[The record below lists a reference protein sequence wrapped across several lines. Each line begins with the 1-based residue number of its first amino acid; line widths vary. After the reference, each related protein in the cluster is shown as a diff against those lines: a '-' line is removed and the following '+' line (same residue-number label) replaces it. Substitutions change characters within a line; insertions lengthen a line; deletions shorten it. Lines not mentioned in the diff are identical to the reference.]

1 MPGSWRSICSRS
13 VFVQIDWKTKLGSR
27 RTLGRLI
34 RLKLLL
40 TLVFVVATI
49 VLLMIPAEKAG
60 KTRSSAASALVF
72 VRGETGFRYPFPV
85 YSKLSSARSSLY
97 EYAEIRREFADLLTV
112 EEEPVA
118 VEENKTD
125 EEPEQEEP
133 PPPPPP
139 AGPDLD
145 GLVLVGTMTDA
156 DGKSIAIIRD
166 DNIGETVYVREGDDL
181 NGSMVELISDNSV
194 VVVLDDETDELF
206 GASYEF

>member
-13 VFVQIDWKTKLGSR
+13 VFVQIDWKTKMGSR

-34 RLKLLL
+34 RFQLLL

-72 VRGETGFRYPFPV
+72 ARGEAGFRYPFPV

-97 EYAEIRREFADLLTV
+97 EYAEIRREFADLLTI
-112 EEEPVA
+112 EEEPVV
-118 VEENKTD
+118 VEEKKAD
-125 EEPEQEEP
+125 EEPEQEE
-133 PPPPPP
+133 PPPPP

-156 DGKSIAIIRD
+156 EGKSIAIIRD

-194 VVVLDDETDELF
+194 VVVLNDESDELL

>member
-1 MPGSWRSICSRS
+1 M
-13 VFVQIDWKTKLGSR
+13 FVQIDWKTKLGSR

-34 RLKLLL
+34 RFQLLL

-97 EYAEIRREFADLLTV
+97 EYAEIRLEFANLLTV
-112 EEEPVA
+112 EEEPVV
-118 VEENKTD
+118 VEENKPD
-125 EEPEQEEP
+125 EEPEQEE

-145 GLVLVGTMTDA
+145 GLVLVGTLTDA
-156 DGKSIAIIRD
+156 EGKSIAIVRD

-181 NGSMVELISDNSV
+181 NGSIVELISDNSV
-194 VVVLDDETDELF
+194 VVVLDDETDELL

>member
-1 MPGSWRSICSRS
+1 MPGSWKSICSRS

-85 YSKLSSARSSLY
+85 YNNLSSARSSLY
-97 EYAEIRREFADLLTV
+97 EYAEIRLEFANLLTV
-112 EEEPVA
+112 EEEPVV
-118 VEENKTD
+118 VEENKPD
-125 EEPEQEEP
+125 EEPEQEE

-145 GLVLVGTMTDA
+145 GLVLVGTLTDA
-156 DGKSIAIIRD
+156 EGKSIAIVRD

-181 NGSMVELISDNSV
+181 NGSIVELISDNSV
-194 VVVLDDETDELF
+194 VVVLDDETDELL

>member
-1 MPGSWRSICSRS
+1 MPGSWKSICSRS
-13 VFVQIDWKTKLGSR
+13 VFVQIDWKKKLGSR

-34 RLKLLL
+34 RFQLLL
-40 TLVFVVATI
+40 TLIFVAATI

-85 YSKLSSARSSLY
+85 YNKLSSARSSLY
-97 EYAEIRREFADLLTV
+97 EYAEIRRVFADLLTV
-112 EEEPVA
+112 EEEPAV
-118 VEENKTD
+118 VEENKAD
-125 EEPEQEEP
+125 EESEQKQ

-139 AGPDLD
+139 AAPDLD
-145 GLVLVGTMTDA
+145 GLVLVGTLTDA
-156 DGKSIAIIRD
+156 EGKSIAIIRD

-181 NGSMVELISDNSV
+181 NGSIVELISDNSV
-194 VVVLDDETDELF
+194 VVVLDDETDELL

>member
-1 MPGSWRSICSRS
+1 MPGSWKSICSRS

-34 RLKLLL
+34 RFQLLL
-40 TLVFVVATI
+40 TLIFVAATV
-49 VLLMIPAEKAG
+49 VLLMIPAEKAS

-72 VRGETGFRYPFPV
+72 ARGETGFRYPFPV

-97 EYAEIRREFADLLTV
+97 EYAEIRRVFAELLTV
-112 EEEPVA
+112 EEEPVV
-118 VEENKTD
+118 VEENKAD
-125 EEPEQEEP
+125 EESEQKQ

-139 AGPDLD
+139 AAPDLD
-145 GLVLVGTMTDA
+145 GLVLVGTLTDA
-156 DGKSIAIIRD
+156 EGKSIAIIRD

-181 NGSMVELISDNSV
+181 NGSIVELISDNSV
-194 VVVLDDETDELF
+194 VVVLDDETDELL